1 MRTISPS
8 ELTDWTFC
16 QKYHF
21 HKRKLGLV
29 NRKISHRD
37 LAAMMGTTVGYI
49 MDCTYNPVRE
59 KRGQFAEDYF
69 WNLVKEQRSLGRTWD
84 YGIEE
89 ETLDRVIGK
98 IQSHIN
104 TLMAHE
110 DQWLEGATVI
120 ASEPVM
126 KEWGLARQDLVVETK
141 TGIGRVID
149 FKCKYSDKATSFAT
163 SRDVDLYGNQAML
176 YPIAWNSQG
185 FPLKIT
191 QMRFVY
197 VVEYKPPIVED
208 VICNPK
214 RQAKWL
220 EMYDEACRQI
230 YHHEEHLE
238 APLLENPYHMTP
250 WGPCEF
256 REYCNSGE
264 HSQGVLNE
272 FIQVER
278 KEKS

>member
-16 QKYHF
+16 QKYWYN
-21 HKRKLGLV
+21 KRTRNLV
-29 NRKISHRD
+29 SNKISHRD
-37 LAAMMGTTVGYI
+37 LAAMMGTTVGYA
-49 MDCTYNPVRE
+49 MDGRY
-59 KRGQFAEDYF
+59 RGIASIECESYF
-69 WNLVKEQRSLGRTWD
+69 WDLVKEQRSLGRTWD

-89 ETLDRVIGK
+89 DTLDRVLEK
-98 IQSHIN
+98 ITNHIE
-104 TLMAHE
+104 TLMTYE

-120 ASEPVM
+120 ASEPIM
-126 KEWGLARQDLVVETK
+126 EEWGLARQDLVVETT
-141 TGIGRVID
+141 TGAGRVID

-197 VVEYKPPIVED
+197 VVDGKPPIIED

-230 YHHEEHLE
+230 YQHEAHPEV
-238 APLLENPYHMTP
+238 PLLENPYHMTP

-256 REYCNSGE
+256 REYCASGE
-264 HSQGVLNE
+264 HEQGVLNE

-278 KEKS
+278 KEKG